1 LKKLHVIASISVV
14 VILIGI
20 VPSYSTS
27 YDIPAWV
34 KVIAGFWSQG
44 NISDDEFGESISF
57 LIDKEIL
64 QVPIVESLRQEN
76 TQLQSQVD
84 SLKNTVDEQEQ
95 ENDSLREDLDELSST
110 LPLFPEPISDVSIPP
125 GASGSGC
132 HAKKKCF
139 VPTTTKIDVGD
150 TVTWSNDDSITH
162 TVTSLRTDD
171 APAGK
176 KFDSDMMLAGEIFS
190 YMFEQPGNYPY
201 QCLLHPWMKAE
212 VIVG

>member
-1 LKKLHVIASISVV
+1 MKKLHIIASISVV

-95 ENDSLREDLDELSST
+95 ENDSLREDLDDLSSY
-110 LPLFPEPISDVSIPP
+110 IVSIPP
-125 GASGSGC
+125 GASGSAC
-132 HAKKKCF
+132 NAKKKCF
-139 VPTTTKIDVGD
+139 IPTTIKINVGD
-150 TVTWSNDDSITH
+150 SVTWSNDDTITH
-162 TVTSLRTDD
+162 TVTSVRTDEV
-171 APAGK
+171 PAGK
-176 KFDSDMMLAGEIFS
+176 KFDSDMMLPGETFS
-190 YMFEQPGNYPY
+190 HKFEQPDNYQY
-201 QCLLHPWMKAE
+201 HCLLHPWMKAE

>member
-1 LKKLHVIASISVV
+1 LKKLHTIASISVV

-20 VPSYSTS
+20 IPSYSTS
-27 YDIPAWV
+27 YDIPAWI
-34 KVIAGFWSQG
+34 KVVAGFWSQG

-57 LIDKEIL
+57 LIDQEIL

-84 SLKNTVDEQEQ
+84 TLKNTVDEQEQ
-95 ENDSLREDLDELSST
+95 ENDSLREDLDELSS
-110 LPLFPEPISDVSIPP
+110 PIFDVSVPP
-125 GASGSGC
+125 GASGSTC
-132 HAKKKCF
+132 NAKKTCF
-139 VPTTTKIDVGD
+139 IPTTTKIDVGD

-162 TVTSLRTDD
+162 TVTSVRTDD
-171 APAGK
+171 VPFGK

-190 YMFEQPGNYPY
+190 HKFEEPGNYPY